1 VVTLNVYAAGLVAL
15 YAAGLYHAV
24 QAAEAAGTLTLAC
37 DGMKTTQPSVPDPKP
52 DAVSMGITL
61 DFTAR
66 RVDGFGSDAGLRIQE
81 GSPMVERRGPG
92 PAGPLIDRRVA
103 ATRSGCRGPY
113 GDTAHT
119 PIGQWQDPRQ
129 RFRCCWHGT

>member
-37 DGMKTTQPSVPDPKP
+37 GGMKTTQPSVPDPKP

-66 RVDGFGSDAGLRIQE
+66 RVDGFGSDAGLRIYFRVLGGPPFE
-81 GSPMVERRGPG
+81 SRRWTGG
-92 PAGPLIDRRVA
+92 I
-103 ATRSGCRGPY
+103 
-113 GDTAHT
+113 
-119 PIGQWQDPRQ
+119 DPRTCQ
-129 RFRCCWHGT
+129 TFAASPAEPGELPFWFSTGRVP

>member
-52 DAVSMGITL
+52 DAVSMGITI

-66 RVDGFGSDAGLRIQE
+66 RVDGFGSDAGLRITIPDVTE
-81 GSPMVERRGPG
+81 TV
-92 PAGPLIDRRVA
+92 
-103 ATRSGCRGPY
+103 TRQHADY
-113 GDTAHT
+113 
-119 PIGQWQDPRQ
+119 
-129 RFRCCWHGT
+129 RFLHECEV

>member
-66 RVDGFGSDAGLRIQE
+66 RVDGFGSDAGLRLGTSSKLHKPPRIRLE
-81 GSPMVERRGPG
+81 LARDRRRGQPSALRT
-92 PAGPLIDRRVA
+92 AGLWPDSRAVVL
-103 ATRSGCRGPY
+103 CRPNARG
-113 GDTAHT
+113 
-119 PIGQWQDPRQ
+119 
-129 RFRCCWHGT
+129 